1 MGKYR
6 DTRQEFWRSQFDAAK
21 PMAPY
26 LADGKDTH
34 RAKWEA
40 MAGRIA
46 LGDEQRQ
53 RAASFV
59 RTMPALC
66 LSGIWCGDCVRQ
78 GPILEAIAAASA
90 GVDLRFVERV
100 EDELAEELRINGALK
115 VPVVVLLSEDFYE
128 LARIGDR
135 MLSTYRKKAQR
146 ELGPTC
152 EWAWC
157 RRRPRSWRSRST
169 SGWTSSSGRSGSC
182 ACRRSCAS
190 AYEAT
195 DPGRSIARR
204 WSRRTRRGRCWS
216 GTGRRATGPT
226 A

>member
-1 MGKYR
+1 MAKYS
-6 DTRQEFWRSQFDAAK
+6 DTRQEFWRSQFEAAK
-21 PMAPY
+21 PMGPY

-53 RAASFV
+53 RAATFV
-59 RTMPALC
+59 RNMPVLC

-90 GVDLRFVERV
+90 GLDLRFVERV
-100 EDELAEELRINGALK
+100 EDALAEELRINGALK

-128 LARIGDR
+128 VARIGDR

-146 ELGPTC
+146 ELG
-152 EWAWC
+152 A
-157 RRRPRSWRSRST
+157 
-169 SGWTSSSGRSGSC
+169 
-182 ACRRSCAS
+182 
-190 AYEAT
+190 
-195 DPGRSIARR
+195 DL
-204 WSRRTRRGRCWS
+204 RGRP
-216 GTGRRATGPT
+216 GPAGGRRVGGRDRRVLNEFERAQWILRLSPLLRQRYGD
-226 A
+226 